1 MNDQDASLP
10 IELRKQL
17 LITQGAM
24 YRSGIVSSKAVVVS
38 GLRAESL
45 ARSALK
51 QIGLAAFA
59 LWRGRSA
66 MSGGAVQAA
75 LPLIIGGVSK
85 LWQQPNL
92 KPVLRGALI
101 AGAVASTIAVVSRL
115 RKKSKPAEGKKS

>member
-1 MNDQDASLP
+1 MNDQEAPLP

-24 YRSGIVSSKAVVVS
+24 YRSGIVSSKAAVVS

-45 ARSALK
+45 AKSALK

-75 LPLIIGGVSK
+75 LPLVIGGVSK
-85 LWQQPNL
+85 LWQQPKL
-92 KPVLRGALI
+92 KPMLRGAP
-101 AGAVASTIAVVSRL
+101 RL
-115 RKKSKPAEGKKS
+115 KRELRPYRS

>member
-1 MNDQDASLP
+1 MNDQEAPLP

-24 YRSGIVSSKAVVVS
+24 YRSGIVSSKAAVVS

-45 ARSALK
+45 AKSALK

-75 LPLIIGGVSK
+75 LPLVIGGVSK
-85 LWQQPNL
+85 LWQQPKL
-92 KPVLRGALI
+92 KPMLRGALI

-115 RKKSKPAEGKKS
+115 RKKSKPADEKKS

>member
-59 LWRGRSA
+59 LWRGRFA
-66 MSGGAVQAA
+66 VSGGAVQAA
-75 LPLIIGGVSK
+75 LPLVIGGVSK
-85 LWQQPNL
+85 LWQQPKL
-92 KPVLRGALI
+92 KPALRGALI
-101 AGAVASTIAVVSRL
+101 AGAVASTIAIISKFK
-115 RKKSKPAEGKKS
+115 KKSKSAEGKAS

>member
-1 MNDQDASLP
+1 MNEQEASLP

-24 YRSGIVSSKAVVVS
+24 YRSGIVSSKAAVVS
-38 GLRAESL
+38 GLRVESL
-45 ARSALK
+45 ARGALK

-101 AGAVASTIAVVSRL
+101 AGAMASTIAVVSRL

>member
-1 MNDQDASLP
+1 MNDQEAPLP

-24 YRSGIVSSKAVVVS
+24 YRSGIVSSKAAVVS

-45 ARSALK
+45 AKSALK

-75 LPLIIGGVSK
+75 LPLVIGGVSK
-85 LWQQPNL
+85 LWQQPKL
-92 KPVLRGALI
+92 KPMLRGALI

-115 RKKSKPAEGKKS
+115 RKKPKPADEKKS

>member
-1 MNDQDASLP
+1 MNDRERLP

-24 YRSGIVSSKAVVVS
+24 YRSGIVSSKAQVAS

-45 ARSALK
+45 AKSAIK

-66 MSGGAVQAA
+66 LSAGGLPSI
-75 LPLIIGGVSK
+75 LPLVIGGVSK
-85 LWQQPNL
+85 LWQQPKL
-92 KPVLRGALI
+92 KPVARGALI
-101 AGAVASTIAVVSRL
+101 AGTIALVIAVVAKGRK
-115 RKKSKPAEGKKS
+115 KKSKRADAENS